1 MSIDIMSLIIFLSGM
16 FILAYGLIFAPT
28 DEEEKMLDSSLNM
41 DGLENV
47 IKGLENKL
55 ADADKMIA
63 EMDKFSEYVTNEMQE
78 KYKEMML
85 LYQMIEDKEKKTK
98 KEADE
103 AKLMKIEIEEKKNEL
118 KKEQDR
124 KNYDDA
130 KRRQSASV
138 ESFKSFYTPSEKSIT
153 HNQKEKQPV
162 MVAKSSFDD
171 VVYMYENGKDVE
183 DIAKALGKGKGEIR
197 LMLDLMGKEG

>member
-130 KRRQSASV
+130 KRRQSVSV
-138 ESFKSFYTPSEKSIT
+138 ESFKSFYTPSEKSIA